1 MPLLSSLVIFP
12 QNPRIGLPSTS
23 FSSVLPN
30 RISYIN
36 ILASSN
42 TLAKAACGIFSIL
55 VFASFFSLSLSFLE
69 SLILSESSDKPNL
82 SAPEDSPSNRELN
95 RPPLASLILLASI
108 LCCSNSLKAFDWS
121 GSLGLIRP
129 AKSSNWSL
137 SIPIAFNWRSL
148 LAYKEFSLIT
158 WFSLFIKYGLLF
170 VSDFGSLLFLNV
182 ELLLQASLAEDALLS
197 EGGEGGLLGGGGGLS
212 LVYP

>member
-1 MPLLSSLVIFP
+1 M
-12 QNPRIGLPSTS
+12 
-23 FSSVLPN
+23 
-30 RISYIN
+30 
-36 ILASSN
+36 ASSN

-55 VFASFFSLSLSFLE
+55 VLASFFSLSLSFLE
-69 SLILSESSDKPNL
+69 SLILSERSDKPNL
-82 SAPEDSPSNRELN
+82 SAPEDNPSNRELN
-95 RPPLASLILLASI
+95 RPPLAAWTLLASI

-137 SIPIAFNWRSL
+137 SIPIAFNWRCL
-148 LAYKEFSLIT
+148 LAYKEFSLIA
-158 WFSLFIKYGLLF
+158 WFSLSIIYGALF

-182 ELLLQASLAEDALLS
+182 ELLLQASLAEDTLLP
-197 EGGEGGLLGGGGGLS
+197 EGGAGGLLGGGGGLS